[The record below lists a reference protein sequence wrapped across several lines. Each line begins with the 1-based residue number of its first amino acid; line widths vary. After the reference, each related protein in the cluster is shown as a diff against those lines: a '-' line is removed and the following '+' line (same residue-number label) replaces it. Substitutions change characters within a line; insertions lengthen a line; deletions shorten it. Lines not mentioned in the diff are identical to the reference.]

1 MFNSFSASAS
11 DAPSRGIDG
20 AAHCINASLPAKAPQ
35 RAQQR
40 QLARL
45 RNRCTKAIGALVFV
59 SSVGG
64 GGG

>member
-1 MFNSFSASAS
+1 ML
-11 DAPSRGIDG
+11 G
-20 AAHCINASLPAKAPQ
+20 AAHWTSASLPAKDPQ

-45 RNRCTKAIGALVFV
+45 RNLCTKAIGALVFV
-59 SSVGG
+59 SSAGG